1 MQHPDAD
8 IDSSLPWGIFATIG
22 PAYSSEI
29 LPLALRPYLTA
40 YTNMCFAIGQF
51 ISAGVLQ
58 GTLSRSDAWGYKIPF
73 ALQWLWPPF
82 LLVAAYFMPER

>member
-1 MQHPDAD
+1 
-8 IDSSLPWGIFATIG
+8 
-22 PAYSSEI
+22 
-29 LPLALRPYLTA
+29 
-40 YTNMCFAIGQF
+40 MCFAIGQF

-73 ALQWLWPPF
+73 AIQWLWPPF